1 MNKSTSNVD
10 GACVRALAHA
20 SLAAKN
26 RVMGG
31 ASPTSDMSLTVTC
44 NGQGIAW
51 FLISCVNRLVHT
63 TPGVL
68 CHGSCPRLSVE
79 TLLDSQ
85 NHALKK

>member
-44 NGQGIAW
+44 KLMDRG
-51 FLISCVNRLVHT
+51 
-63 TPGVL
+63 
-68 CHGSCPRLSVE
+68 
-79 TLLDSQ
+79 
-85 NHALKK
+85 